1 MGQDHTVEKG
11 ERELYRVCA
20 VNLTA
25 LRDRL
30 MTRLLI
36 SAAAL
41 LLLAAPT
48 LAQPVGKAS
57 VAPHVQQRAQQQ
69 LQRQQSPQRDSG
81 RRGDRQSDRGPRATR
96 PQRQQAA
103 PQERGRRDGYRRNR
117 DDNRGRRDADRTRG
131 YGRDYNRDGRT
142 DYRRAY
148 GGPRRDYSG
157 FRDYHRSFNSSRR
170 FRVAPY
176 RRPAGWYERR
186 WTFGEFLPAL
196 FWASSYWLNDF
207 EVYELPPPPYGTVWV
222 RNYNDALLIDRD
234 SGEIISVRYGV
245 FY

>member
-1 MGQDHTVEKG
+1 MNK
-11 ERELYRVCA
+11 
-20 VNLTA
+20 
-25 LRDRL
+25 L
-30 MTRLLI
+30 MI
-36 SAAAL
+36 SAAAF
-41 LLLAAPT
+41 LLLASPAM
-48 LAQPVGKAS
+48 AQPIGKAS
-57 VAPHVQQRAQQQ
+57 IAPEVQQRAQQE
-69 LQRQQSPQRDSG
+69 LRGERPQRDSN
-81 RRGDRQSDRGPRATR
+81 RGDRGRDDRRGGPQAA
-96 PQRQQAA
+96 PQQAA
-103 PQERGRRDGYRRNR
+103 PQNRDRRDWNRDNDRGRRDGDRYR
-117 DDNRGRRDADRTRG
+117 D

-170 FRVAPY
+170 FRAAPY

-196 FWASSYWLNDF
+196 FWSSSYWLNDF
-207 EVYELPPPPYGTVWV
+207 DYYDLPPPPYGTVWV
-222 RNYNDALLIDRD
+222 RNYDDALLIDRD

>member
-1 MGQDHTVEKG
+1 MNK
-11 ERELYRVCA
+11 
-20 VNLTA
+20 
-25 LRDRL
+25 L
-30 MTRLLI
+30 MI
-36 SAAAL
+36 SAAAF
-41 LLLAAPT
+41 LLLAAPA
-48 LAQPVGKAS
+48 LAQPIGKAS
-57 VAPHVQQRAQQQ
+57 VAPEVQQRAQQE
-69 LQRQQSPQRDSG
+69 LRGPQRDSNRG
-81 RRGDRQSDRGPRATR
+81 DRGRDDRRGDRGPQAT
-96 PQRQQAA
+96 PPERQVA
-103 PQERGRRDGYRRNR
+103 PQNRDRRDGRDYRRDR
-117 DDNRGRRDADRTRG
+117 DNDRGRRDADRYRD

-170 FRVAPY
+170 FRAAPY

-196 FWASSYWLNDF
+196 FWSSSYWLNDF
-207 EVYELPPPPYGTVWV
+207 DYYDLPPPPYGTIWV

>member
-1 MGQDHTVEKG
+1 MNK
-11 ERELYRVCA
+11 
-20 VNLTA
+20 
-25 LRDRL
+25 L
-30 MTRLLI
+30 MIT
-36 SAAAL
+36 AAAF
-41 LLLAAPT
+41 LLLASPVM
-48 LAQPVGKAS
+48 AQPIGKAS
-57 VAPHVQQRAQQQ
+57 VAPEVQQRAQQE
-69 LQRQQSPQRDSG
+69 LRGERAQRDSNRG
-81 RRGDRQSDRGPRATR
+81 DRSRDDRRGDRGPQ
-96 PQRQQAA
+96 PQ
-103 PQERGRRDGYRRNR
+103 QERRESREDRRDWNRDGGRDYRRDGDRA
-117 DDNRGRRDADRTRG
+117 RRDADRYRD

-170 FRVAPY
+170 FRAAPY

-196 FWASSYWLNDF
+196 FWSSSYWLNDF
-207 EVYELPPPPYGTVWV
+207 DYYDLPPPPYGTVWV